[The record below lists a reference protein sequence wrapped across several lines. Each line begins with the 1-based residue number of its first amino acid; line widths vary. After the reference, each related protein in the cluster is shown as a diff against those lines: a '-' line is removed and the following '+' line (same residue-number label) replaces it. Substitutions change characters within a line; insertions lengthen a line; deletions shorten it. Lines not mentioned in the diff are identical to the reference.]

1 MNRSW
6 QTPWWLV
13 FCVAG
18 PWILIPVFAGT
29 VPSVP
34 PPVKLLSTP
43 ANASPTMPRPRSPV
57 ALFRQLLAMTPDE
70 RATFLTN
77 RPPQIRDGI
86 LAKVNEYEALEPN
99 ERELRLRATELRWY
113 LIPLMRDSSSNRAT
127 RLALVPSD
135 IRDLVEA
142 RLDQW
147 IILPPP
153 LQQEFLENEQA
164 LRYFA
169 HLEVSNN
176 LTLHQIAP
184 PGSELARWTA
194 MTEMQQK
201 RIAAS
206 VDQFFA
212 LTPDEKEAA
221 LNTLSNA
228 EHRQMEKTLH
238 TFDKLPPA
246 QREECI
252 HAFAKFA
259 GMSASEKQEFL
270 KNAERWSQMS
280 PADRQAWRDL
290 VANVPEWP
298 PLPSSAIAS
307 PPAPPFP
314 PGYDSAPVTNPN

>member
-1 MNRSW
+1 M
-6 QTPWWLV
+6 
-13 FCVAG
+13 
-18 PWILIPVFAGT
+18 
-29 VPSVP
+29 
-34 PPVKLLSTP
+34 KLLSTP
-43 ANASPTMPRPRSPV
+43 ANGSTTLPRPRSPV
-57 ALFRQLLAMTPDE
+57 ALFRQLLAMTPEE
-70 RATFLTN
+70 RETFLTN
-77 RPPQIRDGI
+77 RPPQIREGI
-86 LAKVNEYEALEPN
+86 LAKVNEYEALDPD

-113 LIPLMRDSSSNRAT
+113 LLPLMRESPENRAA
-127 RLALVPSD
+127 RLARIPAD
-135 IRDLVEA
+135 MRELVES
-142 RLDQW
+142 RLNQW

-176 LTLHQIAP
+176 MTLQRIAP

-221 LNTLSNA
+221 LNTLSDA
-228 EHRQMEKTLH
+228 ERRQMDKTLQS
-238 TFDKLPPA
+238 FDKLPPD
-246 QREECI
+246 QRDECI

-270 KNAERWSQMS
+270 RNAERWSQLS

-290 VANVPEWP
+290 VVNVPEWP
-298 PLPSSAIAS
+298 PLPPGAIAP
-307 PPAPPFP
+307 PPAPPLP
-314 PGYDSAPVTNPN
+314 PGFNSTAATNPN